1 VAAVRLHDQTHGA
14 SLEAGLTRLWR
25 DGQSCDITIRV
36 PAGLADG
43 AAPTVDAAVAVVE
56 VEAHR
61 IVLAAVSAP
70 LDRMIFGPMA
80 SVDEENVLTLA
91 DGIEPA
97 ALRSV
102 VEYAYSGTLEI
113 TQDTMW
119 AVLKACLY
127 LEMRGAVLLCTQ
139 FFAEQ
144 LTPATVLGVAKAAE
158 ALHCPELEA
167 AALAFLKK
175 HTAATLKGVDWLALS
190 PKEQALFARAVGSP
204 GDPARPACAF
214 LVDGP
219 SFDRPFSSAYMRSE
233 YRRCEGL

>member
-1 VAAVRLHDQTHGA
+1 MPVSHSSTPVAGVRLHDQTHGA

-36 PAGLADG
+36 PVAPEDG
-43 AAPTVDAAVAVVE
+43 AAATAGATVAVVE

-80 SVDEENVLTLA
+80 SVDEGNVLTLA
-91 DGIEPA
+91 DGIDPA

-119 AVLKACLY
+119 SVLKACMY
-127 LEMRGAVLLCTQ
+127 LEMRGGILLCTE
-139 FFAEQ
+139 FFTEQ
-144 LTPATVLGVAKAAE
+144 LTPAT
-158 ALHCPELEA
+158 
-167 AALAFLKK
+167 
-175 HTAATLKGVDWLALS
+175 
-190 PKEQALFARAVGSP
+190 
-204 GDPARPACAF
+204 ACS
-214 LVDGP
+214 G
-219 SFDRPFSSAYMRSE
+219 
-233 YRRCEGL
+233 